1 MNVKTIIIVHKQVLL
16 DQWKERIEQFIPSA
30 KVGLIQGPTIDVEGK
45 DIVLAMVQSLTRKE
59 YPRGLFACF
68 GMMIVDE
75 LHCICSQT
83 FSEALFMIQTR
94 YRLGLSATPKR
105 KDGFDKVFLYHM
117 GPTIVELHSN
127 LIEPEIKFF
136 FSPVLKGIEV
146 VNNNFGKVNL
156 PKLITDIAN
165 NEERNDYIITII
177 KEVMKEDRKMLVFS
191 DRLKQCKTLNF
202 LFKRV
207 ITDKTCDTFIGEK
220 KKEELK
226 KALEADV
233 IFATY
238 GICKEGFDCPSLDT
252 LLFAT
257 PKSDVIQ
264 AVGRILRRKNKFHPV
279 VIDIVDKQF
288 GTLKGQYYKRKQ
300 YYNKKQYKQTQT
312 IKHEQS
318 DKKPKKCLIRNV
330 Y

>member
-16 DQWKERIEQFIPSA
+16 DQWKERIEQFISGA

-59 YPRGLFACF
+59 YPKGLFACF

-136 FSPVLKGIEV
+136 FTPEMKDVEV
-146 VNNNFGKVNL
+146 VNNNL
-156 PKLITDIAN
+156 
-165 NEERNDYIITII
+165 ER
-177 KEVMKEDRKMLVFS
+177 S
-191 DRLKQCKTLNF
+191 
-202 LFKRV
+202 
-207 ITDKTCDTFIGEK
+207 
-220 KKEELK
+220 
-226 KALEADV
+226 
-233 IFATY
+233 IF
-238 GICKEGFDCPSLDT
+238 
-252 LLFAT
+252 
-257 PKSDVIQ
+257 Q
-264 AVGRILRRKNKFHPV
+264 N
-279 VIDIVDKQF
+279 
-288 GTLKGQYYKRKQ
+288 
-300 YYNKKQYKQTQT
+300 
-312 IKHEQS
+312 
-318 DKKPKKCLIRNV
+318 
-330 Y
+330 